1 MRGKGGGFG
10 LVILVIVMAVVLL
23 LAAKA
28 WQSVAPEATDIV
40 NPVRPA
46 LPPDGASGGESSSD
60 LPGLQD
66 AREETSAH
74 AERLR
79 EALEQ
84 TH

>member
-10 LVILVIVMAVVLL
+10 LVILVVVVAVVLL

-28 WQSVAPEATDIV
+28 WQAVAPEATEIV
-40 NPVRPA
+40 NPTLHELQPG
-46 LPPDGASGGESSSD
+46 GAGGGESSSD

-84 TH
+84 TQ